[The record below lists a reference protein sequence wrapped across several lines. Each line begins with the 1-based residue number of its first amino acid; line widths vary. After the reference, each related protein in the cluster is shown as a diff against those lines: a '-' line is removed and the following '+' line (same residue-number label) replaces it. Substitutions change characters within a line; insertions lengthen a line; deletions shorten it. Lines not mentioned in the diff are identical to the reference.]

1 MCGPEAATEEIVIGL
16 SNLFAACLST
26 ATNSFRTIYDSGLA
40 IQNSQR
46 AGGFMDGRGSVA
58 SLLLSI
64 VVALPCTRKLI
75 CAPQDEKLSMP
86 ATAPRRVPVPA
97 PAPVLAKPAA
107 AASEK
112 TKKTGRCTMH
122 TSTTTGQRTVV
133 RTVENTI

>member
-46 AGGFMDGRGSVA
+46 AGGFMDGRVSVA

-86 ATAPRRVPVPA
+86 ATAPRTVPA

-112 TKKTGRCTMH
+112 TKKTGRCTIH